1 MNSRIIPGN
10 ADGAEMNGQ
19 HTKGGIHGNSL
30 DDRAAA
36 NFAYLYR
43 RLIRLYANESGSVAR
58 AEAAQLLESLSFVL
72 GLNASGP
79 TVKEAALAELADS
92 NPDELFR
99 HKQIKIATRIDRAL
113 ETWRLVCETM
123 PPLRNISLRDTLASI
138 GDIKSRYD
146 TYFAAHEVPCD
157 IQYQLSTPVDE
168 SLRGIDYIQAWLNQL
183 LHETQYIAQFTP
195 ESCTKVLEQS
205 CPDYKG
211 LHVNLYDLL
220 VRHESELEPN
230 AEASHQAQQSKTKE
244 RLKPT
249 NSARAPRPTPLP

>member
-43 RLIRLYANESGSVAR
+43 KLIRLYANGSGSVTR

-72 GLNASGP
+72 ELSTDGLGANA
-79 TVKEAALAELADS
+79 AAIAELAET

-99 HKQIKIATRIDRAL
+99 RKQIEVATRVNEAL

-123 PPLRNISLRDTLASI
+123 PPLRNVSLRDTLASI
-138 GDIKSRYD
+138 GNIKSRYD

-157 IQYQLSTPVDE
+157 IQYQLSVPVDE
-168 SLRGIDYIQAWLNQL
+168 SLRGIDYVQAWLNQL
-183 LHETQYIAQFTP
+183 LRETQYIAQFTP

-211 LHVNLYDLL
+211 LHVNLFDLL
-220 VRHESELEPN
+220 AQHESELELN
-230 AEASHQAQQSKTKE
+230 AEADRQAQQ
-244 RLKPT
+244 P
-249 NSARAPRPTPLP
+249 